1 MPREAIFDKDNV
13 IEQAK
18 NIFWLKGYNATSMQ
32 DLVDATGLNRSSIYN
47 SFGNKMD
54 LFQLTLKK
62 YQKEGSGFFEVLI
75 NSNLNGLQS
84 ISSVFETTLDMMV
97 SDPERKGCMFINCH
111 TEMGNQDIHLNN
123 ITAKNQ
129 KLLISHFDTMVKKGQ
144 TDGSI
149 HLNQNSNELANYL
162 ASSFQGFRIMG
173 MNTTNKKLLAG
184 IIENILTTIE

>member
-1 MPREAIFDKDNV
+1 MPRAEVFDRKEV
-13 IEQAK
+13 LEQAK

-84 ISSVFETTLDMMV
+84 ISSVFETTLDMMIND
-97 SDPERKGCMFINCH
+97 SERKGCMFINCH
-111 TEMGNQDIHLNN
+111 TEMGNQDIQLNN

-129 KLLISHFDTMVKKGQ
+129 ELLVSHFNTMVKKGQ
-144 TDGSI
+144 ADGSI
-149 HLNQNSNELANYL
+149 KTNQKSSELANYL

>member
-1 MPREAIFDKDNV
+1 MPRAEVFDRKEV
-13 IEQAK
+13 LEQAK

-84 ISSVFETTLDMMV
+84 ISSVFETTLDMMIND
-97 SDPERKGCMFINCH
+97 SERKGCMFINCH
-111 TEMGNQDIHLNN
+111 TEMGNQDIQLNN

-129 KLLISHFDTMVKKGQ
+129 ELLVSHFNTMVKKGQ
-144 TDGSI
+144 ADGSI
-149 HLNQNSNELANYL
+149 KTNQKSNELANYL

>member
-1 MPREAIFDKDNV
+1 MPREAVFDKDYV

-18 NIFWLKGYNATSMQ
+18 NIFWLKGFNATSMQ

-47 SFGNKMD
+47 SFGSKMD

-75 NSNLNGLQS
+75 HSNLNGLQT
-84 ISSVFETTLDMMV
+84 ISNVFETTLELMI

-111 TEMGNQDIHLNN
+111 TEMGNQNIQLNN
-123 ITAKNQ
+123 ITTKNQ
-129 KLLISHFDTMVKKGQ
+129 ELLISHFNTMVKKGQ
-144 TDGSI
+144 EDGSI
-149 HLNQNSNELANYL
+149 TTNQKSDDLAIYL
-162 ASSFQGFRIMG
+162 ASAFQGFRITG
-173 MNTTNKKLLAG
+173 MNTTNKKKLAG

>member
-1 MPREAIFDKDNV
+1 MPRTEVFDRNQV
-13 IEQAK
+13 LEQAK

-32 DLVDATGLNRSSIYN
+32 DLVDTTGLNRSSIYN
-47 SFGNKMD
+47 SFGNKMN

-84 ISSVFETTLDMMV
+84 ISSVFENTLDMMIND
-97 SDPERKGCMFINCH
+97 SDRKGCMFINCH
-111 TEMGNQDIHLNN
+111 TEMSNQDIQLNN

-129 KLLISHFDTMVKKGQ
+129 ELLISHFDTMVKKGQ
-144 TDGSI
+144 EDGSI
-149 HLNQNSNELANYL
+149 KTTQKSIELASYL

-173 MNTTNKKLLAG
+173 MNTTNKKMLAG
-184 IIENILTTIE
+184 IIENILTTVE

>member
-129 KLLISHFDTMVKKGQ
+129 KLLIRHFDTMVKKGQ

-173 MNTTNKKLLAG
+173 MNTTNKKVLAG

>member
-1 MPREAIFDKDNV
+1 MPRTEVFDRNQV
-13 IEQAK
+13 LEQAK

-32 DLVDATGLNRSSIYN
+32 DLVDTTGLNRSSIYN
-47 SFGNKMD
+47 SFGNKMN

-84 ISSVFETTLDMMV
+84 ISSIFENTLDMMIND
-97 SDPERKGCMFINCH
+97 SDRKGCMFINCH
-111 TEMGNQDIHLNN
+111 TEMSNQDIQLNN

-129 KLLISHFDTMVKKGQ
+129 ELLISHFNTMVKKGQ
-144 TDGSI
+144 EDGSI
-149 HLNQNSNELANYL
+149 KTTQKSIELASYL

-173 MNTTNKKLLAG
+173 MNTTNKKMLAG
-184 IIENILTTIE
+184 IIENILTTVE

>member
-1 MPREAIFDKDNV
+1 MPRTEVFDRNQV
-13 IEQAK
+13 LEQAK

-32 DLVDATGLNRSSIYN
+32 DLVDTTGLNRSSIYN
-47 SFGNKMD
+47 SFGNKMN

-84 ISSVFETTLDMMV
+84 ISSVFENTLDMMIND
-97 SDPERKGCMFINCH
+97 SDRKGCMFINCH
-111 TEMGNQDIHLNN
+111 TEMSNQDIQLNN

-129 KLLISHFDTMVKKGQ
+129 ELLISHFNTMVKKGQ
-144 TDGSI
+144 EDGSI
-149 HLNQNSNELANYL
+149 KTTQKSIELASYL

-173 MNTTNKKLLAG
+173 MNTTNKKMLAG
-184 IIENILTTIE
+184 IIENILTTVE

>member
-1 MPREAIFDKDNV
+1 MPRAEVFDRNRV
-13 IEQAK
+13 IEEAK
-18 NIFWLKGYNATSMQ
+18 NVFWLKGYNATSMQ

-62 YQKEGSGFFEVLI
+62 YQKEGSGFFEVII

-84 ISSVFETTLDMMV
+84 ISSVFETTLDMMIN
-97 SDPERKGCMFINCH
+97 DPERKGCMFINCH
-111 TEMGNQDIHLNN
+111 TEMGNQNIQLNN

-129 KLLISHFDTMVKKGQ
+129 ELLISHFNTMVKKGQ

-149 HLNQNSNELANYL
+149 HSNQSSGELANYL
-162 ASSFQGFRIMG
+162 ASAFQGFRITG